1 MADPTTP
8 STPLPATDAAT
19 ASRYAAALASLGC
32 KSGRPKNGMLPVRG
46 PTGRAD
52 LDIETARLGITHA
65 IGAEQLA
72 ATEARTDRLAVALAS
87 TLGLP
92 MPKEL
97 LRCPETVAPLL
108 RPRLVERAALTGSDR
123 TACRREAFAD
133 AFYTVAIGVLPEARL
148 LRTED
153 IDRWHADFD
162 DVLASAIDRL
172 AMGVTPEHV
181 HDLEGDDHL
190 LAVVHRAEPTACVHL
205 IFDRLLENHD
215 PGRGVVFAMP
225 TPHTCLCLPV
235 SEDAG
240 APGLARLVRTAFA
253 LTPDGSGELAQGLY
267 WHVAG
272 RTEVLPLTHIE
283 ESAGRR
289 VQIDAIGAVA
299 ELLRALGELG

>member
-1 MADPTTP
+1 MPDPTTP
-8 STPLPATDAAT
+8 PSQPPAADSDAVSLYT
-19 ASRYAAALASLGC
+19 AALAALGC
-32 KSGRPKNGMLPVRG
+32 KSGRAKNGVLPVRG
-46 PTGRAD
+46 PTGRVD

-65 IGAEQLA
+65 IGAEHLT
-72 ATEARTDRLAVALAS
+72 ATEADADRLAAALAA

-92 MPKEL
+92 IPDGV
-97 LRCPETVAPLL
+97 LRDPDTVAPLL
-108 RPRLVERAALTGSDR
+108 RPRLVERRTLTGTDR

-133 AFYTVAIGVLPEARL
+133 AFYAVTVGTLPEARL
-148 LRTED
+148 LRTAD
-153 IDRWHADFD
+153 IDRWNADFD
-162 DVLASAIDRL
+162 DVLAAATDRL
-172 AMGVTPEHV
+172 AAAVTADHV
-181 HDLEGDDHL
+181 HDLEGDEHL
-190 LAVVHRAEPTACVHL
+190 LAVVHRIEPTSCVHL
-205 IFDRLLENHD
+205 IFDRLLERHS
-215 PGRGVVFAMP
+215 PARGVVFAMP

-253 LTPDGSGELAQGLY
+253 LTPHGSGELAQGLY